1 MSRIGNKPV
10 ALPSGVEV
18 IVAENNLVTV
28 KGPKGELSRT
38 FNSNMQITVEGN
50 ELTVVR
56 PNDNKENKMLH
67 GTTRALLNNMVVG
80 VSEGY
85 LRGTV
90 IIQDKIQTNVRV
102 WAGGRRCVALRGE
115 WYHSRRTSCCFVPQQ
130 T

>member
-38 FNSNMQITVEGN
+38 FNANMQITVEGN

-67 GTTRALLNNMVVG
+67 GTTWNFWQRQVHPSSHDGRTGHTYQWNCDC
-80 VSEGY
+80 
-85 LRGTV
+85 
-90 IIQDKIQTNVRV
+90 Q
-102 WAGGRRCVALRGE
+102 GRRIGKE
-115 WYHSRRTSCCFVPQQ
+115 ERRTAYHLSPSKYRFYFSKL
-130 T
+130 